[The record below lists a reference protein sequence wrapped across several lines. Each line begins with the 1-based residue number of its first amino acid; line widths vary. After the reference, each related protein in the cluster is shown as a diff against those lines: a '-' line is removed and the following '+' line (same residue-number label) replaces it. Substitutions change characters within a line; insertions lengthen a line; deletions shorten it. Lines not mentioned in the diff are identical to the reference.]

1 MNAPTPL
8 RDRLR
13 QSTRDAIL
21 AAAATTF
28 NGRDA
33 NAVRMEDIAAAAGVA
48 VGTLYNYFRDR
59 NELVAAVL
67 QARTQG
73 LLEAL
78 DGVVAEATNPAAG
91 SVERLAANLQR
102 FVGILTRHGDENRTL
117 LLAVIDEVLEHG
129 VDAAAMNRQ
138 HTVATQLIARAG
150 RLLAHGIE
158 TGALRR
164 AEPAFY
170 AAMLLGMVRA
180 VAVTAL
186 VSGEAGIAGRS
197 DESFACS

>member
-1 MNAPTPL
+1 MPTPCGWKTSPPRRGWPSGPFTTTSAIATRWSRRCCRRGPRACSRPSTAWWPRRPIPPL
-8 RDRLR
+8 DRV
-13 QSTRDAIL
+13 
-21 AAAATTF
+21 
-28 NGRDA
+28 GRFGAD
-33 NAVRMEDIAAAAGVA
+33 
-48 VGTLYNYFRDR
+48 
-59 NELVAAVL
+59 
-67 QARTQG
+67 
-73 LLEAL
+73 
-78 DGVVAEATNPAAG
+78 
-91 SVERLAANLQR
+91 LQR

-138 HTVATQLIARAG
+138 HTVATQLMARAG

-186 VSGEAGIAGRS
+186 VRGEAGIAGRS
-197 DESFACS
+197 DEIVRVFLTGAAYPEPVASHPA